1 MVNADLPTPPPPTI
15 TNLYSVILN
24 VCLCVCLFVCL
35 LFGIKKSFVFILF
48 PAPSLKGFTSLN
60 GLKIKKIT
68 LPPPELNKIT
78 QEISSYLGKG
88 KTVLHLGILPKIF
101 LLYFG
106 GVIRNSCFL
115 LQLQQAPSLFFPNS
129 ARHVNIPFF
138 LNLFIFTICVKCVFF
153 STNKTKFY

>member
-101 LLYFG
+101 LLYFV
-106 GVIRNSCFL
+106 GVIQNSCFL
-115 LQLQQAPSLFFPNS
+115 LAVHSTWLPPPPSLFFSQLCTTRKYPILS
-129 ARHVNIPFF
+129 
-138 LNLFIFTICVKCVFF
+138 
-153 STNKTKFY
+153 

>member
-15 TNLYSVILN
+15 TNLYSVIFQRLF
-24 VCLCVCLFVCL
+24 VCLFVCCL
-35 LFGIKKSFVFILF
+35 ELKNHLVFILF

-88 KTVLHLGILPKIF
+88 KTVLHLGILPKKF

-115 LQLQQAPSLFFPNS
+115 LAVHSTWLPPFPLFFPTL
-129 ARHVNIPFF
+129 HD
-138 LNLFIFTICVKCVFF
+138 T
-153 STNKTKFY
+153 